1 VNSVRNQVQSQTGSS
16 TSTTGQTSLPDVTDR
31 SQNKMGTT
39 PTPSV

>member
-1 VNSVRNQVQSQTGSS
+1 VRNQVQSRTGSS
-16 TSTTGQTSLPDVTDR
+16 TPNTGQPSLQDVSDR